1 MVYLLK
7 TARLGL
13 LPGVLM
19 GVLALTGC
27 ATDYGERG
35 VLPTASGAEQFST
48 RYRIAPGDSIT
59 IFVWRN
65 PEVSGSFPVRP
76 DGVLSTPLLGDI
88 PAVGRT
94 PDELARELEEEL
106 STYLR
111 DPLVT
116 VIVGGFVGNYEEQIR
131 ILGATENWRTVLY
144 KDGMTLLDLM
154 IDTGGITDFADG
166 NNATLFRDEEGER
179 KAYRLRLD
187 DLVRDAD
194 LSANVDMKPGDIV
207 IIPESWF

>member
-1 MVYLLK
+1 MVNLLHK
-7 TARLGL
+7 VRLGA
-13 LPGVLM
+13 M
-19 GVLALTGC
+19 SGVLAGVLVLGGC
-27 ATDYGERG
+27 AKDFGERG
-35 VLPTASGAEQFST
+35 VLPSASGAEQFST
-48 RYRIAPGDSIT
+48 RYRIAPGDSVT
-59 IFVWRN
+59 VFVWRN
-65 PEVSGSFPVRP
+65 PEVSGSFPIRP

-116 VIVGGFVGNYEEQIR
+116 VIVGGFVGNYNEQIR
-131 ILGATENWRTVLY
+131 ILGETETWKSILY

-166 NNATLFRDEEGER
+166 NNATLFRDVDGER
-179 KAYRLRLD
+179 KAFQLRLD